1 MNFLSSVSGAGVP
14 AFFRQRI
21 SPFLHP
27 AQLPKPLM
35 AVKKTD
41 RDNVIDGAL
50 NLFRVK
56 GYHHTSMSDIS
67 AACGLLKGSVYH
79 YFPGKKELAVA
90 ALDRVIED
98 GRTKLFNPA
107 HDPANDDGRTPK
119 ERLQALAD
127 AVERYFIGR
136 EGGCV
141 MGNLAL
147 EVGGSV
153 PEFVERIR
161 TYFEDWA
168 KALTKLLA
176 GKYGEKRARELA
188 EDAIARA
195 QGAIM
200 IMGLTGDEEILRRAG
215 RDIVA
220 LLD

>member
-1 MNFLSSVSGAGVP
+1 MIFLISGAGDP
-14 AFFRQRI
+14 AFSRQRI
-21 SPFLHP
+21 SPLRVSP
-27 AQLPKPLM
+27 YPLM

-67 AACGLLKGSVYH
+67 GACGLLKGSVYH

-98 GRTKLFNPA
+98 GRVKLFNPA

-161 TYFEDWA
+161 IYFEDWA
-168 KALTKLLA
+168 RALTKLLA
-176 GKYGEKRARELA
+176 GKYGDKRARELA
-188 EDAIARA
+188 EDSIARV

-200 IMGLTGDEEILRRAG
+200 IMGLTGDKEILRRAG

>member
-1 MNFLSSVSGAGVP
+1 V
-14 AFFRQRI
+14 
-21 SPFLHP
+21 
-27 AQLPKPLM
+27 AQPLKVHTLM

-41 RDNVIDGAL
+41 RENVIDGAL
-50 NLFRVK
+50 TLFRVK

-67 AACGLLKGSVYH
+67 GACGLLKGSVYH

-90 ALDRVIED
+90 TLDRVIED
-98 GRTKLFNPA
+98 VRVKLFL
-107 HDPANDDGRTPK
+107 PANDDGRTPK
-119 ERLQALAD
+119 ERLQTLAE

-147 EVGGSV
+147 EVGGGV
-153 PEFVERIR
+153 PEFVERIGI
-161 TYFEDWA
+161 YFEEWA
-168 KALTKLLA
+168 KALTRILSDR
-176 GKYGEKRARELA
+176 YGEARARELA
-188 EDAIARA
+188 EDAIARV

-200 IMGLTGDEEILRRAG
+200 MMGLTGEEEILRRAG

>member
-1 MNFLSSVSGAGVP
+1 
-14 AFFRQRI
+14 
-21 SPFLHP
+21 
-27 AQLPKPLM
+27 M

-67 AACGLLKGSVYH
+67 GACGLLKGSVYH

-98 GRTKLFNPA
+98 GRAKLFNPA

-176 GKYGEKRARELA
+176 GKYGEQRARELA

>member
-1 MNFLSSVSGAGVP
+1 
-14 AFFRQRI
+14 
-21 SPFLHP
+21 
-27 AQLPKPLM
+27 M

-41 RDNVIDGAL
+41 RENVIDGAL
-50 NLFRVK
+50 TLFRVK

-67 AACGLLKGSVYH
+67 GACGLLKGSVYH

-98 GRTKLFNPA
+98 VRVKLFL
-107 HDPANDDGRTPK
+107 PANDDGRTPK

-127 AVERYFIGR
+127 GVERYFVGR

-161 TYFEDWA
+161 TYFEEWA
-168 KALTKLLA
+168 KALTQILA
-176 GKYGEKRARELA
+176 GKYGEARARELA
-188 EDAIARA
+188 EDAIARV
-195 QGAIM
+195 QGGIM
-200 IMGLTGDEEILRRAG
+200 MMGLTGDEEVLRRAG

>member
-1 MNFLSSVSGAGVP
+1 
-14 AFFRQRI
+14 
-21 SPFLHP
+21 
-27 AQLPKPLM
+27 M

-67 AACGLLKGSVYH
+67 GACGLLKGSVYH
-79 YFPGKKELAVA
+79 YFPGKKDLAVA

-98 GRTKLFNPA
+98 VRAKLFI
-107 HDPANDDGRTPK
+107 PANDDGRSPQ
-119 ERLQALAD
+119 ERLRALAD

-147 EVGGSV
+147 EVGGGV

-168 KALTKLLA
+168 KALTAILETRYETA
-176 GKYGEKRARELA
+176 RAAELA
-188 EDAIARA
+188 EDAVARV

-200 IMGLTGDEEILRRAG
+200 MMGLTGDEEILRRAG

-220 LLD
+220 LLN

>member
-1 MNFLSSVSGAGVP
+1 
-14 AFFRQRI
+14 
-21 SPFLHP
+21 
-27 AQLPKPLM
+27 M

-67 AACGLLKGSVYH
+67 GACGLLKGSVYH

-98 GRTKLFNPA
+98 GRVKLFNPA

-119 ERLQALAD
+119 ERLQSLAD

-161 TYFEDWA
+161 IYFEDWA

-176 GKYGEKRARELA
+176 GKYGDKRARELA
-188 EDAIARA
+188 EDSIARV

-200 IMGLTGDEEILRRAG
+200 IMGLTGDKEILRRAG